1 MSSRSFVSR
10 LPLRHAF
17 CSDGGTFSLTSD
29 YTSFQLTFQSLL
41 STSGA
46 GRILVYSYQLHFFA
60 GSFWHSTVF
69 PKVIQ
74 SGKGL
79 SPSRIWFRCA
89 AIRGCDD
96 VRFFNQYLC
105 IPSFPGAFQLGIF
118 LHCIFTFSRLIS
130 TFSILF
136 TFSNCFLLLFNY
148 SACWLCSFII
158 V

>member
-1 MSSRSFVSR
+1 MVLFKKSRILFPIPSISRQSLIQLWGAMSQAFLQSIHATARLVCLFLQSLNTVLSMSSRSFVSR

-79 SPSRIWFRCA
+79 SPSRI
-89 AIRGCDD
+89 
-96 VRFFNQYLC
+96 
-105 IPSFPGAFQLGIF
+105 
-118 LHCIFTFSRLIS
+118 
-130 TFSILF
+130 
-136 TFSNCFLLLFNY
+136 
-148 SACWLCSFII
+148 
-158 V
+158 